1 MPKPTVGRAVHVVP
15 TKTLPGEKKDA
26 HWAATV
32 SEVTGEGLTLFVMH
46 PSVPDFFLRGV
57 QEDQSGAK
65 PGTWH
70 WPEREE

>member
-15 TKTLPGEKKDA
+15 TKKLAGEKKGS

-32 SEVTGEGLTLFVMH
+32 SETTKEGLTLFVMH
-46 PSVPDFFLRGV
+46 PAVPDFFLREV
-57 QEDQSGAK
+57 QEDQTATT